1 MGLLSSLK
9 SCLILSIIIFSMGNF
24 KSLLSLLALM
34 LQRVLMDGVLLG
46 KLGSRMMKMME
57 DMKSIFVLN
66 TLTDPSKKPVAHWF
80 MK

>member
-34 LQRVLMDGVLLG
+34 LQGVLMDGVLLG